1 MFPVLLL
8 FLIPI
13 GGGIPAGVLMAQAKG
28 LGWVVTTG
36 LYLLSDLVL
45 ACLFEPVLRLIVHL
59 GRRSPFMVRLGE
71 AMQESMRRSAAPY
84 LGRGSGPLACLLVA
98 FCADPMTGRAAAL
111 AAGHG
116 PLLGWTIA
124 IAGDLIYFAVVAMTT
139 LKLQTWVRYPEA
151 TVALVLVGMAV
162 LPTLVRQGF
171 ARIRAGVA

>member
-1 MFPVLLL
+1 MLSVLLL

-13 GGGIPAGVLMAQAKG
+13 GGGIPAGVLMAQSKG
-28 LGWVVTTG
+28 LGWGVTAG
-36 LYLLSDLVL
+36 LYLVSDLIL
-45 ACLFEPVLRLIVHL
+45 ACLFEPVLRLLVLL

-71 AMQESMRRSAAPY
+71 AMQASMRQSAAPY

-116 PLLGWTIA
+116 PVLGWAIA
-124 IAGDLIYFAVVAMTT
+124 IAGDLFYYAVVAMTT
-139 LKLQTWVRYPEA
+139 LKLQTWVRHPEA

-171 ARIRAGVA
+171 ARVRARMA